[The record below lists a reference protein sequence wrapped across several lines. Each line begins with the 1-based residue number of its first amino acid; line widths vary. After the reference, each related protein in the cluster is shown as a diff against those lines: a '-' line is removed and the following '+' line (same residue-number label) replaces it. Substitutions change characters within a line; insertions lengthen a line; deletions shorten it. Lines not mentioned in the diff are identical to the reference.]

1 MMPEFASNEIETAW
15 GQLESALNQLV
26 GLTGGLDGDQLN
38 WRPATGPRAEEGAN
52 SLYVL
57 ASHALGVAEQ
67 ATLFMLCGEPGER
80 DRAAEF
86 ASSGQTAEAL
96 EARWGSLRER
106 VPASLSR
113 IPATALI
120 ETFEHPVRG
129 TESGRQLLVATITHV
144 SSHLGHAELTR
155 DLIPDA

>member
-1 MMPEFASNEIETAW
+1 MPEFASNEIETAW
-15 GQLESALNQLV
+15 GQIESALNQLV
-26 GLTGGLDGDQLN
+26 GLTDGLDGDQLN
-38 WRPATGPRAEEGAN
+38 WRPVTGPRAGDAN

-86 ASSGQTAEAL
+86 ASSGKNAEAL
-96 EARWGSLRER
+96 EARWASLRER
-106 VPASLSR
+106 IPASLSR
-113 IPATALI
+113 IPATALL

-129 TESGRQLLVATITHV
+129 TESGRHLLVATITHV
-144 SSHLGHAELTR
+144 ATHLGHAELTR
-155 DLIPDA
+155 DLIPQA